1 MSRWDTT
8 GLFWDDYVAPRL
20 PTVKEKRTPPVPVW
34 LNDDYLPGL
43 DEAMAYTFNLMSD
56 AEIVAEAAAKNRL
69 VWDTEEYPNYSLIGF
84 KSLVTG
90 KHIVMEAHDGA
101 PFAQLERDKL
111 LWILRNFCSVGFNDD
126 KFDLPIASAAIAGYG
141 TVQLS
146 EAAQDLITGGLLM
159 QGMRPQDFNKKYGVS
174 PLIVDHIDL
183 IDLTPLAPGLKVCA
197 GRMHSKQMRDLPFPP
212 GKRLTTPQKTILRH
226 YWSNDLDNTET
237 LYRKNLT
244 AIELRELLT
253 KDYGV
258 DVRSKSDPQIAEQV
272 LRVEVKRITGRSR
285 IDRAAIRAG
294 EFFYFTPPAYAVYT
308 SPTMKWVL
316 EFIKT
321 QKFYIDPMG
330 SPQMPIELEG
340 LDIEIA
346 GNIYRMGIGGLHSQ
360 EKRTIHHSDEE
371 YELSDNDVTS
381 YYPMLIIKQGMYP
394 PNVGPAFLQSYS
406 GIVYRRIAAKEAGDK
421 GTAET
426 LKIVANGTF
435 GKTGERGGWSIVYY
449 PEMMIQVTLSG
460 QMSLLML
467 IERLELEGIHVV
479 SANTDGIMIK
489 CPRQLLDRKAEIIK
503 QWEVETGLNLETK
516 GYKSVYSRDVNNYI
530 AVYEKPDKKE
540 TGAWQYAKAI
550 GTYRKT
556 TDVYPLKWNPTCD
569 VCGEAVIMYLAQNV
583 PLAETIQACTDIRK
597 FIEVRRVSGGAVKN
611 GEYLGKVIRWYYGK
625 NITDPI
631 INAKNGNNVPK
642 SKGAQ
647 PCMTLPDSIP
657 EDLDYDYY
665 VDRAQKMID
674 DFYPKVKVQKAS
686 DKIANYVPT
695 ENQIALVEEHGWEQL
710 WSSTF
715 WVRKEWRANPKI
727 DIDKAGVPFEVVWS
741 QVTGGK
747 PLPVDEV
754 DEEDIEDAETV
765 EEMAD

>member
-1 MSRWDTT
+1 MPRFDVT

-20 PTVKEKRTPPVPVW
+20 PKIKEKKTPPVPVW

-43 DEAMAYTFNLMSD
+43 DEALAFQFDLMSD
-56 AEIVAEAAAKNRL
+56 AEILSESMSGNRL

-84 KSLVTG
+84 KSVVTG

-101 PFAQLERDKL
+101 PFTQLERDKL
-111 LWILRNFCSVGFNDD
+111 LWILRNFCSIGFNDEA
-126 KFDLPIASAAIAGYG
+126 FDLPIAAAAICGHT
-141 TVQLS
+141 TVKLS
-146 EAAQDLITGGLLM
+146 EAAQDLISGGMLM
-159 QGMRPQDFNKKYGVS
+159 QGLRPQEFHKKYGTS
-174 PLIVDHIDL
+174 PLIVNHIDL

-197 GRMHSKQMRDLPFPP
+197 GRMHTKYMADLPFLP
-212 GKRLTTPQKTILRH
+212 GRDLKPLQKPILKR
-226 YWSNDLDNTET
+226 YWANDLDNTEL

-272 LRVEVKRITGRSR
+272 LRVEVKRITGRHR
-285 IDRAAIRAG
+285 IDRAPIRAG
-294 EFFYFTPPAYAVYT
+294 EYFYFKPPAYATYT
-308 SPTMKWVL
+308 SPTMQWVL
-316 EFIKT
+316 EFVKT
-321 QKFYIDPMG
+321 QRFYIDPLG
-330 SPQMPIELEG
+330 SPQMPAELEG

-346 GNIYRMGIGGLHSQ
+346 GNVYRMGIGGLHSQ
-360 EKRTIHHSDEE
+360 EKCTIHHSDEE
-371 YELSDNDVTS
+371 FELSDNDVTS

-406 GIVYRRIAAKEAGDK
+406 RIVYRRIEAKAAGDK

-460 QMSLLML
+460 QLSLLML
-467 IERLELEGIHVV
+467 IERLELVGIHVV

-489 CPRQLLDRKAEIIK
+489 CPRHLLDVKAQIIK
-503 QWEVETGLNLETK
+503 QWQDETGLELETK
-516 GYKSVYSRDVNNYI
+516 GYKSVYSRDVNNYVAI
-530 AVYEKPDKKE
+530 YEKPDTKE

-569 VCGEAVIMYLAQNV
+569 VCGEAVIMYLANQV
-583 PLAETIQACTDIRK
+583 PLAETIRACDDIRK
-597 FIEVRRVSGGAVKN
+597 FIEVRRVTGGAVKD
-611 GEYLGKVIRWYYGK
+611 GEYLGKVIRWYYAKG
-625 NITDPI
+625 IEAPI
-631 INAKNGNNVPK
+631 INAKNGNNVPR

-647 PCMTLPDSIP
+647 PCMVLPDGIP
-657 EDLDYDYY
+657 DDLDYDYY

-674 DFYPKVKVQKAS
+674 DFYPKVKMPKA
-686 DKIANYVPT
+686 KATVYAPAT
-695 ENQIALVEEHGWEQL
+695 PEQIETLKEYGWEPL
-710 WSSTF
+710 WGDDN
-715 WVRKEWRANPKI
+715 WVRAEWRLNPKI
-727 DIDKAGVPFEVVWS
+727 DIDKAGVPFAVAYS
-741 QVTGGK
+741 QAFGHF
-747 PLPVDEV
+747 PPPPVDEV
-754 DEEDIEDAETV
+754 EEELDDAEEL
-765 EEMAD
+765 EEVAD